1 MDPEERQISHCLIS
15 LFLIFVP
22 VFGNPSDKSYSVSE
36 LTAYLKHLLEEDSI
50 LRNVQVSGE
59 VSNLTYHRSGHVYFS
74 LKDRDAQINCV
85 MFKSYAQLAPRIAAG
100 DKILANGGISV
111 YAPRGNY
118 QLMVRSVRK
127 QGMGDLYQR
136 FLLLKQSLQEEGL
149 FDPADKRPIPQF
161 PEEIALITS
170 PTGAAVKD
178 MLRTIARR
186 YDRVKVV
193 LYPTVVQ
200 GERGAASIVNSL
212 KLAQKSSADVILLA
226 RGGGSLEDL
235 WNFNEE
241 AVARAI
247 REGDVP
253 VICGVG
259 HETDITIADFAADLR
274 ASTPTAAAEHAVPE
288 KDAFLYT
295 LDQYELQIQRGLQYF
310 IDFKRQVLDDY
321 EYRLQENLNKNLR
334 EKRHALDLLETQ
346 LKGLDMTKL
355 LERGYTLTLK
365 DGEIQRSAENIKAGD
380 EIETIFT
387 DGRKRSR
394 IEES

>member
-1 MDPEERQISHCLIS
+1 M
-15 LFLIFVP
+15 
-22 VFGNPSDKSYSVSE
+22 FGNPSDKSYSVSE

-136 FLLLKQSLQEEGL
+136 FLLLKQTLQEEGL
-149 FDPADKRPIPQF
+149 FDPAIKRPIPQF

-200 GERGAASIVNSL
+200 GERGTSSIVNSL
-212 KLAQKSSADVILLA
+212 KLAQGSNADVILLA

-247 REGDVP
+247 REGDIP

-365 DGEIQRSAENIKAGD
+365 DGEIQRSAENIKVGD

>member
-1 MDPEERQISHCLIS
+1 M
-15 LFLIFVP
+15 
-22 VFGNPSDKSYSVSE
+22 FGNPSDKSYSVSE
-36 LTAYLKHLLEEDSI
+36 LTHYLKHLLEEDSI

-74 LKDRDAQINCV
+74 LKDRDSQLNCV

-136 FLLLKQSLQEEGL
+136 FLLLKQNLQEEGL
-149 FDPADKRPIPQF
+149 FDPAIKRPIPQF

-200 GERGAASIVNSL
+200 GERGVSSIVNSL
-212 KLAQKSSADVILLA
+212 KLAQESKADVILLA

-247 REGDVP
+247 REGDIP
-253 VICGVG
+253 IICGVG
-259 HETDITIADFAADLR
+259 HETDITIADFASDLR

-355 LERGYTLTLK
+355 LERGYSLTLK

-380 EIETIFT
+380 QIETIFT
-387 DGRKRSR
+387 DGRKKSR
-394 IEES
+394 VEES

>member
-1 MDPEERQISHCLIS
+1 M
-15 LFLIFVP
+15 
-22 VFGNPSDKSYSVSE
+22 FGNPSDKSYSVSE

-100 DKILANGGISV
+100 DKILVNGGISV

-394 IEES
+394 VEES

>member
-1 MDPEERQISHCLIS
+1 M
-15 LFLIFVP
+15 
-22 VFGNPSDKSYSVSE
+22 FGNPSDKSYSVSE